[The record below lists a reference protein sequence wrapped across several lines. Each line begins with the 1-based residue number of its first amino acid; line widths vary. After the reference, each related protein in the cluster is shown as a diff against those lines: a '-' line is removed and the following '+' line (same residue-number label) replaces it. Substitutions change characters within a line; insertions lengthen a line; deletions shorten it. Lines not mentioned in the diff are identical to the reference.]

1 MIQVMK
7 HSISLFLFCT
17 LFQSAIA
24 QKRDTRLAGLDTMIT
39 RILKEWN
46 VPGVSVSIVEKNKVI
61 LAKGFGYKDYDNK
74 KPVTENTQFAIGS
87 CTKAFTASLV
97 GNTIKEKGIDLDVPV
112 STYFPELKFFDN
124 TLTATVTLR
133 DMLCHR
139 TGVPRHDY
147 SWYSGAATTR
157 ENLVHNIRFL
167 EASAPLRQ
175 NFQYNNYMY
184 MAIGNLLEKQYGKS
198 WEELIQEKLFS
209 KLSMKN
215 STTGDIN
222 KDGDFSYGYVYKND
236 KIQKVDFLTT
246 AMKGVAPCGGIVST
260 AKDMANWLLMWTNQG
275 KFEGEEIISSNFYQ
289 QAISSQMIASANL
302 PSKKMTDNY
311 FFNYGLG
318 WYVTSYRG
326 HYGVAHGGNINGFSS
341 FASFMPTDSIGIYV
355 SANQNNSAV
364 PRILISFIIDR
375 MLGADFRDWN
385 TILKQPAVS
394 KETSAKTNN
403 ETTKPS
409 HPLINFNG
417 TYKNDGYGGITIK
430 ADKDVLTGTFNRWKL
445 KIKHLNYNH
454 FTFSID
460 ADVFDGSEA
469 MNGEF
474 KVAADGTITSLQLP
488 FEDGIADIEFKK
500 ELVVIAVAKDDLKKY
515 EGEYEFSGL
524 VFKVYINE
532 AGVLKAIVPGQPEYE
547 MEPVQVN
554 TFNLKGLTGFSAKFE
569 VDDKGNVIAC
579 NLTQPNG
586 TFKLKKVVKDNKPA
600 AAQNSN
606 SNTQVKNAGITQY
619 AGEYNMGGQT
629 VKVFVDGD
637 KLKASLPGQPVYE
650 LVNIKNDEFSI
661 KGVKGYGVTFEKN
674 EKGEVI
680 GFTMKQPNGSIKG
693 ERKN

>member
-1 MIQVMK
+1 MK
-7 HSISLFLFCT
+7 YSISLLLFCT
-17 LFQSAIA
+17 LFQTAMA
-24 QKRDTRLAGLDTMIT
+24 QKKDTRLAGLDTMIT

-46 VPGVSVSIVEKNKVI
+46 VPGVSVSVVEKNKVV
-61 LAKGFGYKDYDNK
+61 LTKGFGYKDYENK

-97 GNTIKEKGIDLDVPV
+97 GAAIKENGIDLDAPV
-112 STYFPELKFFDN
+112 NTYFPELKFLDN
-124 TLTATVTLR
+124 SLTATVTLR

-198 WEELIQEKLFS
+198 WEELIQEKIFS
-209 KLSMKN
+209 KLSMRN
-215 STTGDIN
+215 STTGDIG
-222 KDGDFSYGYVYKND
+222 KDGDFSFGHVYKND

-246 AMKGVAPCGGIVST
+246 AMKGMAPCGGIIST

-275 KFEGEEIISSNFYQ
+275 QFEGKEIISSNFYQ
-289 QAISSQMIASANL
+289 QAISSQMIASPNL
-302 PSKKMTDNY
+302 PTQKMTDSY
-311 FFNYGLG
+311 FFNYGFG
-318 WYVTSYRG
+318 WFVTSYRG

-355 SANQNNSAV
+355 SANQNNSPV
-364 PRILISFIIDR
+364 PRILISFIIDK

-385 TILKQPAVS
+385 AILKQPSVS
-394 KETSAKTNN
+394 KEASEKTNA
-403 ETTKPS
+403 EATKPS

-417 TYKNDGYGGITIK
+417 TYKNSGYGAITIK

-445 KIKHLNYNH
+445 NIKHHNYNH

-469 MNGEF
+469 MHGEF
-474 KVAADGTITSLQLP
+474 TVALDGAITSLKLT
-488 FEDGIADIEFKK
+488 FENGTNAIEFKK
-500 ELVVIAVAKDDLKKY
+500 EVVVIAIAKDDLKKY
-515 EGEYEFSGL
+515 ECEYEFSGL
-524 VFKVYINE
+524 IFKVYINE
-532 AGVLKAIVPGQPEYE
+532 NGILKAIVPGQPEYE
-547 MEPVQVN
+547 MEPVREN

-569 VDDKGNVIAC
+569 VDDKGNVTAC

-586 TFKLKKVVKDNKPA
+586 TFKLRKVVKDNKPA
-600 AAQNSN
+600 ATQNSN
-606 SNTQVKNAGITQY
+606 SNTVIKNTEIAEYT
-619 AGEYNMGGQT
+619 GEYLMGGQT
-629 VKVFVDGD
+629 VKIFMDGG
-637 KLKASLPGQPVYE
+637 KLKASLPGQPLYE
-650 LVNIKNDEFSI
+650 LVNVKNDEFSI
-661 KGVKGYGVTFEKN
+661 IGVKGYGVTFEKN

-693 ERKN
+693 ERKK